1 MKMDILIIHGDIWE
15 INMEKDKMK
24 RYDELWEKK
33 YEKGLRFTNQE
44 CLEFFHLG
52 YELAE
57 EESKKAF
64 YEALEAGDYRT

>member
-1 MKMDILIIHGDIWE
+1 
-15 INMEKDKMK
+15 MEKDKMK

-44 CLEFFHLG
+44 YLEFFHLS

-57 EESKKAF
+57 EENKQTF
-64 YEALEAGDYRT
+64 YEALEAGDYRM

>member
-1 MKMDILIIHGDIWE
+1 
-15 INMEKDKMK
+15 MEKDKIK

-44 CLEFFHLG
+44 SLEFFHLS

-57 EESKKAF
+57 ESNKQAF
-64 YEALEAGDYRT
+64 YEVLEAGDYRM

>member
-1 MKMDILIIHGDIWE
+1 
-15 INMEKDKMK
+15 MK

-44 CLEFFHLG
+44 YLEFFHLG

-57 EESKKAF
+57 ESNKQAF
-64 YEALEAGDYRT
+64 YEALEAGDYRM

>member
-15 INMEKDKMK
+15 KKKKKDKVK

-44 CLEFFHLG
+44 YLEFFHLG

-57 EESKKAF
+57 EENKKAF
-64 YEALEAGDYRT
+64 YETLEAGDYRM

>member
-1 MKMDILIIHGDIWE
+1 
-15 INMEKDKMK
+15 MEKDKIK

-33 YEKGLRFTNQE
+33 YEKGLKLTYQE
-44 CLEFFHLG
+44 YLEIFRLS

-57 EESKKAF
+57 EENKKAF

>member
-1 MKMDILIIHGDIWE
+1 MNGDIWE
-15 INMEKDKMK
+15 IKMEKDKMK

-44 CLEFFHLG
+44 YLEFFHLS

-57 EESKKAF
+57 ESNKEAF
-64 YEALEAGDYRT
+64 YETLETGDYRM

>member
-1 MKMDILIIHGDIWE
+1 
-15 INMEKDKMK
+15 MK

-44 CLEFFHLG
+44 YLEFFNLS

-57 EESKKAF
+57 ESNKEAF
-64 YEALEAGDYRT
+64 YETLEAGDYRT

>member
-1 MKMDILIIHGDIWE
+1 
-15 INMEKDKMK
+15 MEKDKMK

-57 EESKKAF
+57 EENKKAF
-64 YEALEAGDYRT
+64 YETLEAGDYRT

>member
-1 MKMDILIIHGDIWE
+1 
-15 INMEKDKMK
+15 MK

-57 EESKKAF
+57 EANKKAF
-64 YEALEAGDYRT
+64 YETIEAGDYRT

>member
-1 MKMDILIIHGDIWE
+1 
-15 INMEKDKMK
+15 MEKDKMK

-33 YEKGLRFTNQE
+33 YEKGLKLTYQE
-44 CLEFFHLG
+44 YLEIFRLS

-57 EESKKAF
+57 EANKQAF